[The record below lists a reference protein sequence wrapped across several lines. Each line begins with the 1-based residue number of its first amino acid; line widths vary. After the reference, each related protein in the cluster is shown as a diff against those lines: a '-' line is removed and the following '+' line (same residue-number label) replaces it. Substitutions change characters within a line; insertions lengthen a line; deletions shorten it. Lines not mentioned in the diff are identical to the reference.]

1 MGQLVMTVLN
11 LTFRFRTIHLL
22 FLINL
27 ASTESLLR
35 MSKSEQCNG
44 GQPMPSIST
53 FLNATLDYD
62 VANWICCN
70 NHRYAE
76 DKGYLASPEVDLFSR
91 LDPLKETVFY
101 DSVCG
106 IPLFI
111 APRGRS
117 FDEFKK
123 ESLHHGWPSF
133 SPEEIVSENV
143 IIHFT
148 GRMESKCGT
157 HLGHNLPE
165 NGEDRYCID
174 LVCIAGSPIER
185 AISPKNGV
193 SSINFDPNTYS
204 SSAAKISG
212 RNSTNLYAIIITCVF
227 IFCSFSLVVYYGMK
241 RKNKSKLP
249 TKSEHSYGTYR

>member
-1 MGQLVMTVLN
+1 MFTLS
-11 LTFRFRTIHLL
+11 LTFRYTTIHLL

-35 MSKSEQCNG
+35 MLKSEQCNG

-53 FLNATLDYD
+53 FLNATLDYE

-76 DKGYLASPEVDLFSR
+76 EKGYLASPEVDLFSR
-91 LDPLKETVFY
+91 LDPFKETVFY

-148 GRMESKCGT
+148 GRMKSKCGT

-174 LVCIAGSPIER
+174 LVCIAGTPMER

-193 SSINFDPNTYS
+193 LSTNFNSSTYS

-212 RNSTNLYAIIITCVF
+212 LNSTNVYMMIISCVF
-227 IFCSFSLVVYYGMK
+227 IFCIFSFFVYYGIK
-241 RKNKSKLP
+241 RKYRSKP
-249 TKSEHSYGTYR
+249 SMKSEHSYGTYN

>member
-1 MGQLVMTVLN
+1 MTVLN
-11 LTFRFRTIHLL
+11 LTFRFITIHLL
-22 FLINL
+22 FLINMEY
-27 ASTESLLR
+27 TESLLR
-35 MSKSEQCNG
+35 MLKNEQCNG
-44 GQPMPSIST
+44 GQPMPSVST

-91 LDPLKETVFY
+91 LDHNKETVFY

-117 FDEFKK
+117 FEEFEK

-174 LVCIAGSPIER
+174 LVCIAGTPMER
-185 AISPKNGV
+185 AINPKNGV
-193 SSINFDPNTYS
+193 LTNFNPNTYS

-212 RNSTNLYAIIITCVF
+212 RNSTNVYMIISSCV
-227 IFCSFSLVVYYGMK
+227 IFFCIISFVVYYGIK
-241 RKNKSKLP
+241 RKYKSKP
-249 TKSEHSYGTYR
+249 SMKSEHSYGTYN